1 MKTMAVLLLCTALAG
16 CDPESPFGFRL
27 PDGDPIVGR
36 ETFVELRWNACHQVE
51 GVDLPFA
58 GTGASSV
65 TLGGP
70 TTWVKTHGELV
81 TAIINPS
88 HKISR
93 RYAPE
98 EVTVEGQSLMS
109 IVFLNDVMTVRQLTD
124 LVAFLQGSYD
134 VVPPPM
140 KPTHWPVIP

>member
-1 MKTMAVLLLCTALAG
+1 MIAVLLLCAGAAG
-16 CDPESPFGFRL
+16 CAPESPVGFRL
-27 PDGDPIVGR
+27 PDGDPAAGR
-36 ETFVELRWNACHQVE
+36 AAFVELGCNACHQVD
-51 GVDLPFA
+51 GVDMPF
-58 GTGASSV
+58 TGIGAASV

-98 EVTVEGQSLMS
+98 IVALEGESLMS
-109 IVFLNDVMTVRQLTD
+109 FAYLNDVLTVRQLID
-124 LVAFLQGSYD
+124 IVAFLQDSYE
-134 VVPPPM
+134 VVPPPL
-140 KPTHWPVIP
+140 KPHHWPVIP